1 MSDSDSV
8 TQADIHEQ
16 LKKWQMGLEEL
27 QKTVDRAEAQRRA
40 ELTETVK
47 ALREQFE
54 QAQALFEG
62 LSEEEGSEWDR
73 FRKGMEKGRR
83 LLDQALKEAGP
94 EPFS

>member
-47 ALREQFE
+47 ALREQF
-54 QAQALFEG
+54 
-62 LSEEEGSEWDR
+62 
-73 FRKGMEKGRR
+73 
-83 LLDQALKEAGP
+83 
-94 EPFS
+94 